1 MARAKASTDTEK
13 KNKKASAKAPAKAP
27 AKSSGKMSGKA
38 LVIVES
44 PTKQK
49 TIARILGDGFT
60 VKSSYGHVRDL
71 PERAIGVDEKNDFA
85 PSYQIIPRAKKN
97 VDEIKAALAKS
108 DCLYL
113 ATDPD
118 REGESIAWHLAQ
130 LLNPAPESVKRIAFH
145 EITKTAVLN
154 ALEHAR
160 ELDINLVEAQQARR
174 VLDRLVGYKLSPLLW
189 AKVGKGLSAGRVQ
202 SVAVRLV
209 VERAAEIAGFSAEDF
224 ARLKIKLEKPGV
236 PPPFEAKLSQWGGK
250 TVERTRTMQLF
261 AEEYQVS
268 STCFAGEADAQPVST
283 AIKNGPLTVTDV
295 ETKETRQRPKAP
307 FITSTLQQDGI
318 RKLRFSS
325 QKTMMVA
332 QELYE
337 GIPLEGGE
345 VVGLITYMRTD
356 SFNISADIQKESAEY
371 IKKTYG
377 PEFLP
382 PTPRLYETKVKGA
395 QEAHEAIHP
404 TAVARRPELIR
415 QYLTS
420 DQAQLYELIWKRFMA
435 SQMADALFDTTVA
448 DIAIGD
454 SAAPSG
460 LLRATGRV
468 LKFEGHLRLNTE
480 DLQDEEEKD
489 ADDAK
494 EEQAMLPPLAKGD
507 DLKVA
512 ELGIGMHKTSPP
524 PLYNEASLIKT
535 LEKHGIGRPST
546 YAPIIKTIQDRKY
559 INRQPRTGRLT
570 PTDLGVI
577 VTEKLKKF
585 FPNIME
591 ISYTANVE
599 ERLDDVAENKQ
610 KWVDVVRGFYDPF
623 TAALQEAYGSMEG
636 PVAEKSDEPCPV
648 CNGPML
654 LRQSRFGKYLS
665 CAKFPKCKGKIRLD
679 SEGKKVVPELT
690 SETCDKCG
698 KPLVIRTGRRG
709 RFLACSGY
717 PDCKTTYSVG
727 PDGKKSSQPATVM
740 TEEKCG
746 KCGSP
751 LVLRNGRRGYFLACS
766 GYPKCKNIVEA
777 SQEKIQGLLDKATGK
792 A

>member
-1 MARAKASTDTEK
+1 
-13 KNKKASAKAPAKAP
+13 
-27 AKSSGKMSGKA
+27 
-38 LVIVES
+38 
-44 PTKQK
+44 
-49 TIARILGDGFT
+49 
-60 VKSSYGHVRDL
+60 
-71 PERAIGVDEKNDFA
+71 
-85 PSYQIIPRAKKN
+85 IPRAKKN
-97 VDEIKAALAKS
+97 VDEIKALLAKS
-108 DCLYL
+108 DRLFL

-130 LLNPAPESVKRIAFH
+130 LLDPEPGSVKRIAFH
-145 EITKTAVLN
+145 EITKTAVLK
-154 ALEHAR
+154 ALENAR
-160 ELDINLVEAQQARR
+160 ELDISLVEAQQARR

-189 AKVGKGLSAGRVQ
+189 AKVSKGLSAGRVQ

-209 VERAAEIAGFSAEDF
+209 VERAAEIAGFAVEDF
-224 ARLKIKLEKPGV
+224 CRLKVKLEKPGV
-236 PPPFEAKLSQWGGK
+236 PPVFEAKLTQWQGK
-250 TVERTRTMQLF
+250 PVERSRTMQLF

-268 STCFAGEADAQPVST
+268 STCFPGEEETRPVSS
-283 AIKNGPLTVTDV
+283 AIEKGPLTVLRV
-295 ETKETRQRPKAP
+295 ETKETRQRPKPP
-307 FITSTLQQDGI
+307 FITSTLQQDAI

-337 GIPLEGGE
+337 GIPLEEGD

-356 SFNISADIQKESAEY
+356 SFNVSADIQAESAEY
-371 IKKTYG
+371 IKQTYG
-377 PEFLP
+377 QEFLP
-382 PTPRLYETKVKGA
+382 PSPRMYETKVKGA

-404 TAVARRPELIR
+404 TSVARRPENIKK
-415 QYLTS
+415 YLTH
-420 DQAQLYELIWKRFMA
+420 DQALLYELIWKRFMA
-435 SQMADALFDTTVA
+435 SQMADAVFDTTVA
-448 DIAIGD
+448 EISIGETA
-454 SAAPSG
+454 SPSG

-468 LKFEGHLRLNTE
+468 LKFEGHLKLQTE
-480 DLQDEEEKD
+480 DLQDKEDDEKENDDEE
-489 ADDAK
+489 
-494 EEQAMLPPLAKGD
+494 MLPALSQGD
-507 DLKVA
+507 ALKLA
-512 ELGIGMHKTSPP
+512 ELKAAMHKTSPP

-559 INRQPRTGRLT
+559 ISRQPKTGRLT
-570 PTDLGVI
+570 ATDLGVV

-585 FPNIME
+585 FPNIMD

-599 ERLDDVAENKQ
+599 EGLDDIAESKK

-623 TAALQEAYGSMEG
+623 VKELNEAYDSMEG

-648 CNGPML
+648 CKGPML

-665 CAKFPKCKGKIRLD
+665 CARFPKCKGKVRLD

-690 SETCDKCG
+690 SEVCDKCG
-698 KPLVIRTGRRG
+698 KPLVIRVGRRG

-740 TEEKCG
+740 TDEKCG

-766 GYPKCKNIVEA
+766 AYPKCKNIVET
-777 SQEKIQGLLDKATGK
+777 SEEKIQAILAKATGGK